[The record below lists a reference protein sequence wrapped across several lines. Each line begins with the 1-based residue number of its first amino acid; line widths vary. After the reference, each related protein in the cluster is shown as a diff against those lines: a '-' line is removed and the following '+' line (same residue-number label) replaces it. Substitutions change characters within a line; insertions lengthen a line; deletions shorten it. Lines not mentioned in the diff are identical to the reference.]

1 MRREETAAQII
12 EAKERALAEVRGGV
26 MELIKCVECS
36 QKVSDNIPTCPHCGA
51 TIVRAAE
58 QKEVEVPLMTIQE
71 TGKGLTKNQILI
83 SASLFFCGIILL
95 LKFSFTASESRL
107 PGLALVSV
115 LMTVSGIIFYV
126 VTKIRI
132 WWHQKRSPTG

>member
-1 MRREETAAQII
+1 MA
-12 EAKERALAEVRGGV
+12 
-26 MELIKCVECS
+26 LIKCPECS
-36 QKVSDNIPTCPHCGA
+36 KEVSDEVSTCPHCGTPIVTA
-51 TIVRAAE
+51 TELEA
-58 QKEVEVPLMTIQE
+58 VEEPPLEIQE
-71 TGKGLTKNQILI
+71 TSRDLNKNQRLI
-83 SASLFFCGIILL
+83 AASLFFCGIILL